1 MSDLSRIMLGLTV
14 TVLPGLCGCSRND
27 DEPEHRQIEGTVE
40 KIDLE
45 SGSVALRFF
54 HRKSN
59 SEQVLDGRITDTTE
73 VLINGQQATP
83 KDILLKERVKVTGY
97 KKGSGVNAEIVAVKV
112 EIERAEWIET
122 GSTRK
127 AEHSE

>member
-14 TVLPGLCGCSRND
+14 AVLPGLCGCSRND
-27 DEPEHRQIEGTVE
+27 DEPDHRQIEGTVE

-45 SGSVALRFF
+45 TGAVSLRFF

-59 SEQVLDGRITDTTE
+59 SEQILIGRITDTTE
-73 VLINGQQATP
+73 VLINGQQAAP
-83 KDILLKERVKVTGY
+83 KDILLNERVKVTGY
-97 KKGSGVNAEIVAVKV
+97 KRGSGVNAEIVAVKV

>member
-1 MSDLSRIMLGLTV
+1 MSDLSRIMLGLSV
-14 TVLPGLCGCSRND
+14 AVLPGLCGCSRD
-27 DEPEHRQIEGTVE
+27 DDKPDHRQIEGTVE

-45 SGSVALRFF
+45 TGSVSLRFF

-59 SEQVLDGRITDTTE
+59 SEQILIGRITDTTE
-73 VLINGQQATP
+73 VLINGQQAAP
-83 KDILLKERVKVTGY
+83 EDILLNERVKVTGY
-97 KKGSGVNAEIVAVKV
+97 KSGTGINAEIVAVKV

-122 GSTRK
+122 SSTQK